1 MQPKKTPW
9 GPAADAASA
18 TTQDPFLIST
28 GLRFFAGFQ
37 RPSAQAL
44 AANRR
49 AHDDL
54 LQLLMQVLEG
64 PNHGFEQ
71 LRADLHGWVKPERI
85 LSPVTGAGYT
95 PDATAWLWLGF
106 TEYIFEV
113 ETADT
118 LSLEH
123 TRRQC
128 QLFSRHA
135 REHGAEFVLVVP
147 LGLQARASRQLTAW
161 GIKAQVW

>member
-1 MQPKKTPW
+1 MQPKKSPW
-9 GPAADAASA
+9 GSSAEPAPAA
-18 TTQDPFLIST
+18 THDPFLITT

-37 RPSAQAL
+37 RPSAQML
-44 AANRR
+44 AANKR

-54 LQLLMQVLEG
+54 LQLLMQVLG
-64 PNHGFEQ
+64 GANHGFEH
-71 LRADLHGWVKPERI
+71 LRADLHGWVKPEKI
-85 LSPVTGAGYT
+85 LSPLTGEGYT
-95 PDATAWLWLGF
+95 PDASAWLWLGF

-118 LSLEH
+118 LSLEP

-128 QLFSRHA
+128 QIFSYHA
-135 REHGAEFVLVVP
+135 MKHGAEFVLVVP
-147 LGLQARASRQLTAW
+147 LGLQARAARQLAAW